1 MTHESPE
8 SWLMGHESRDRCE
21 SDVNDSMVGN
31 LVTVDGWTGR
41 LVEDWSLRD
50 RETASHITFSDF
62 SENTKLTVMRFH

>member
-8 SWLMGHESRDRCE
+8 SWLVGHESRDRCE
-21 SDVNDSMVGN
+21 SDVNDS
-31 LVTVDGWTGR
+31 TVDGWTGR